1 MSSPTSNPAYYV
13 HGKLKC
19 IQIVDYETTIV
30 AVINSFCAPNSRLKS
45 CPNPR
50 IILLFCCENL
60 GFFCNADS
68 DLLISKVIQV
78 ETRPKCSTD
87 SLMIETCTSAPF
99 FLIAKE
105 TIFHAAHRENLSL
118 SLQWY
123 FVTKIVLTYCCSD
136 WEKLLKFEAE
146 GREVAKLLRSLE
158 QLIQTK
164 KGLNNFW

>member
-1 MSSPTSNPAYYV
+1 MGTHAKVSTVVPVPKYICISVLKY
-13 HGKLKC
+13 GKLQLYT
-19 IQIVDYETTIV
+19 QIVDYETTIV

-50 IILLFCCENL
+50 IILLFCCENP
-60 GFFCNADS
+60 FFCNADS

-118 SLQWY
+118 SLQKS
-123 FVTKIVLTYCCSD
+123 VSMT
-136 WEKLLKFEAE
+136 
-146 GREVAKLLRSLE
+146 
-158 QLIQTK
+158 
-164 KGLNNFW
+164 

>member
-19 IQIVDYETTIV
+19 IQIEEYETTIV

-50 IILLFCCENL
+50 IILLFCCENP
-60 GFFCNADS
+60 FFCNADS

-123 FVTKIVLTYCCSD
+123 FVTKIVLAYC
-136 WEKLLKFEAE
+136 EKKNILVIEKTFEIR
-146 GREVAKLLRSLE
+146 G
-158 QLIQTK
+158 
-164 KGLNNFW
+164 

>member
-1 MSSPTSNPAYYV
+1 M
-13 HGKLKC
+13 
-19 IQIVDYETTIV
+19 

-45 CPNPR
+45 CPKLR
-50 IILLFCCENL
+50 IILLFCCENP
-60 GFFCNADS
+60 FFCNADS

-123 FVTKIVLTYCCSD
+123 FVTKIVLAYCEKKNCSSD
-136 WEKLLKFEAE
+136 REKVLKRLTICKFFNCK
-146 GREVAKLLRSLE
+146 R
-158 QLIQTK
+158 
-164 KGLNNFW
+164 NNFSRCS